1 MSHTCILLLIVAVCS
16 CIPFSCIMA
25 MRVGIAAAVAALC
38 CLVLLPVASA
48 QGPVQSTLQDPKNVG
63 ACIARFNV
71 TLTVYYANDTGCA
84 QMLTQAFNATMPP
97 GQCPNATIA
106 NVGTPVHQCMN
117 KNNTNQVQGW
127 VRLF

>member
-1 MSHTCILLLIVAVCS
+1 LQSHTCILLLIVVVLLLHS
-16 CIPFSCIMA
+16 CIVVMA

-63 ACIARFNV
+63 ACIAKFNV
-71 TLTVYYANDTGCA
+71 TLSVYYLNLNDTGCA

-97 GQCPNATIA
+97 GQCPNTTIA

-117 KNNTNQVQGW
+117 KNNTNQVQG
-127 VRLF
+127 